1 MELGISISCRASRD
15 LYRSMTSLLT
25 FDSNEVIFIRNFT
38 VKNSSKVHLCF
49 SIHFIHS
56 SYESRF
62 VRALLLYIIFCTHA
76 SKLHLGGGGVLIVLL
91 SQMDSILYVRQFLLL
106 KLVGCLSLIDTL
118 WPLNPSNTTY
128 TG

>member
-1 MELGISISCRASRD
+1 
-15 LYRSMTSLLT
+15 MTSLLK

-62 VRALLLYIIFCTHA
+62 VRALLLSITFCTHA
-76 SKLHLGGGGVLIVLL
+76 SKLRLGGGGLKVLL